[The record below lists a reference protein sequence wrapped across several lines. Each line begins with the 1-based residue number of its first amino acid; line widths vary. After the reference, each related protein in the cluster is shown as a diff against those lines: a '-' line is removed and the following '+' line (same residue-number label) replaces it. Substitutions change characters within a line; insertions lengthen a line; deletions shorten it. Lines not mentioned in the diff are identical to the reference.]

1 MTSFVQQFGL
11 EENDLRQKAVSLAAY
26 ALSLTSHVFEFPV
39 REVTPEQR
47 GLYPAPAPDDEL
59 EAEAAMAL
67 LGAAG
72 AAMVI
77 DQQVGL
83 ALTSAAADRYWNAGH
98 YYGAFLWSFLG
109 VPVDRVFEVAND
121 LAERGLRVTAEPG
134 LRETIRQPAALVP
147 EQLAYLAAGI
157 AVVGDTFL
165 ASRLFDL
172 VPLTTV
178 IGPYALP
185 APLLRDGFTN
195 REENQESARDVTQHL
210 MASFDI
216 IQRGME
222 FQPRHQRLLP
232 WNVGFSPESV
242 LLIAA
247 FITRGMLAPQNLVT
261 TGPYASAL
269 LGAAFS
275 AAEIL
280 RQPRLFRDIS
290 VPDVLGRWLER
301 G

>member
-195 REENQESARDVTQHL
+195 RRHA
-210 MASFDI
+210 ASH
-216 IQRGME
+216 GLV
-222 FQPRHQRLLP
+222 RHYP
-232 WNVGFSPESV
+232 AWYGVP
-242 LLIAA
+242 ATPPA
-247 FITRGMLAPQNLVT
+247 LAPMERRFF
-261 TGPYASAL
+261 ARICAL
-269 LGAAFS
+269 DSGVHHSRHAC
-275 AAEIL
+275 AAEPSDHGSL
-280 RQPRLFRDIS
+280 R
-290 VPDVLGRWLER
+290 
-301 G
+301 